1 MFTKKPIWRG
11 DFLGRGAWTV
21 FQFKAVDWKECPLL
35 RGDGSEGG
43 GGLIPQCT
51 LDFMFTYTFL
61 TFFFLFF
68 INKNMFSLFL
78 FLFYDEVSNICNRTL
93 NNQKPE

>member
-35 RGDGSEGG
+35 RGDVSEGG
-43 GGLIPQCT
+43 VIDTPVHTILYVYI
-51 LDFMFTYTFL
+51 YFL
-61 TFFFLFF
+61 NIFFLVFH
-68 INKNMFSLFL
+68 
-78 FLFYDEVSNICNRTL
+78 
-93 NNQKPE
+93 